1 MRIVLFSPVFV
12 RPTETFIYDS
22 AIELSA
28 SGAEVLAVAEN
39 RQTEREYPFKNV
51 SILPRNSDQLVN
63 KLFVKTVNLV
73 SPKKAANIIAK
84 NHTYRLSKVISD
96 FQADVIL
103 AHYGHG
109 GVAVAAAA
117 QSVNVPLIVSFHGA
131 DASRRAQDPSW
142 RQKYREM
149 FEIATAVTGP
159 SEYVRKKLVSL
170 GCSNNKA
177 VTLHNGIHLDRIPL
191 KLRSIESKNEPIQF
205 LFIGRLSAKKD
216 PLTLIRS
223 YREML
228 KMRPQGNSMLTIIG
242 DGPLRA
248 DVAQIVK
255 DLDLSN
261 KVRLLGRQPHELVLQ
276 EIQRAHIYVQHSV
289 TAPDGDE
296 EGLPVS
302 ITEALAAGLPVVSTI
317 HSGIPEVV
325 RHGENGYL
333 VNEGDIE
340 MMATFMSKL
349 ADNPAKWPEFGQN
362 GRQLLESEFSMPV
375 VQRQLRSLLIQAA
388 GCDSW

>member
-1 MRIVLFSPVFV
+1 
-12 RPTETFIYDS
+12 
-22 AIELSA
+22 
-28 SGAEVLAVAEN
+28 
-39 RQTEREYPFKNV
+39 
-51 SILPRNSDQLVN
+51 
-63 KLFVKTVNLV
+63 
-73 SPKKAANIIAK
+73 
-84 NHTYRLSKVISD
+84 
-96 FQADVIL
+96 
-103 AHYGHG
+103 
-109 GVAVAAAA
+109 
-117 QSVNVPLIVSFHGA
+117 
-131 DASRRAQDPSW
+131 
-142 RQKYREM
+142 
-149 FEIATAVTGP
+149 
-159 SEYVRKKLVSL
+159 
-170 GCSNNKA
+170 
-177 VTLHNGIHLDRIPL
+177 
-191 KLRSIESKNEPIQF
+191 
-205 LFIGRLSAKKD
+205 
-216 PLTLIRS
+216 
-223 YREML
+223 
-228 KMRPQGNSMLTIIG
+228 MLTIIG